1 MEPTCIKLKKNKVST
16 SIKIDFILLAAKSLH
31 ESGLPT
37 HRVEDFIQEF
47 CISVEVEAELFTTP
61 GSIFASIVN
70 EGVKQPH
77 MVKVSQEGDLHLEKI
92 DAIQEVCKNVSET
105 SIDFSTGLKQLQAIN
120 QEKSRYPNWVMTL
133 FFGLSTGSAACV
145 FGGNLP
151 EIICSL
157 IIGLG
162 IGIFQG
168 VLASIPRFGKL
179 FVLISAVWA
188 CCVAALFQSYY
199 VNFQRDIATVCGLII
214 LIPGFSFTVSITEM
228 VNNHLIAGLTRF
240 TNAFITF
247 AMIAIGIALG
257 MKCMGHLSLPV
268 PEISESVI
276 PSWSK
281 WIALFFV
288 PLGFMILFKAKQR
301 DFGWILFACWCSYF
315 SYVVGNRYFSEPVAV
330 FLASLLLGLV
340 SNLFS
345 RIQKRNSSLMLVPG
359 MILLVPGSL
368 GFFSISHLVNSD
380 VLAGIQTALT
390 MLTTAMALVFGI
402 LFSNILVRA
411 ER

>member
-1 MEPTCIKLKKNKVST
+1 MLTNS
-16 SIKIDFILLAAKSLH
+16 KIDFILLAAKSLH

-37 HRVEDFIQEF
+37 HRVEDFMQEF
-47 CISVEVEAELFTTP
+47 CWSVEVEAELFTTP

-70 EGVKQPH
+70 DGVKQPH
-77 MVKVSQEGDLHLEKI
+77 MVKVSQEGDLNLEKI
-92 DAIQEVCKNVSET
+92 DAIQEVCTKVSIA
-105 SIDFSTGLKQLQAIN
+105 SLDFTDGIEALEAIN
-120 QEKSRYPNWVMTL
+120 HAKSRYPNWLMTL

-151 EIICSL
+151 EISCSL
-157 IIGLG
+157 LIGLG
-162 IGIFQG
+162 IGIFRG
-168 VLASIPRFGKL
+168 FLAYIPRFGKL

-188 CCVAALFQSYY
+188 CCVAALFQSYFID
-199 VNFQRDIATVCGLII
+199 FQRDIATVCGLII

-228 VNNHLIAGLTRF
+228 INNHLIAGLTRF

-247 AMIAIGIALG
+247 AMIAIGIAVG
-257 MKCMGHLSLPV
+257 MKCMGQFILPD
-268 PEISESVI
+268 PEMAISVI

-288 PLGFMILFKAKQR
+288 PAGFMILFKAKQS

-315 SYVVGNRYFSEPVAV
+315 SYVFGNIIFSEPVAV
-330 FLASLLLGLV
+330 FLASLLLGVV

-345 RIQKRNSSLMLVPG
+345 RNKKRNSSLMLVPG

-368 GFFSISHLVNSD
+368 GFFSISHLVQSD
-380 VLAGIQTALT
+380 VVAGIQTALT

-402 LFSNILVRA
+402 LFSNILVHA

>member
-1 MEPTCIKLKKNKVST
+1 MTPSVD
-16 SIKIDFILLAAKSLH
+16 IDFILLAAKSLH

-37 HRVEDFIQEF
+37 HRVEDFVQEF
-47 CISVEVEAELFTTP
+47 CWSVEVEVELFTTP
-61 GSIFASIVN
+61 GSIFASIVHD
-70 EGVKQPH
+70 GVKQSH
-77 MVKVSQEGDLHLEKI
+77 MVKVSQEGDLNLEKI
-92 DAIQEVCKNVSET
+92 DAIQEVCTKVSIA
-105 SIDFSTGLKQLQAIN
+105 SLDFADGIKALEAIN
-120 QEKSRYPNWVMTL
+120 HAKSRYPNWLMTL
-133 FFGLSTGSAACV
+133 FFGLSTGSASCV

-151 EIICSL
+151 EISCSS

-168 VLASIPRFGKL
+168 VLAYMPRFGKL

-188 CCVAALFQSYY
+188 CCVVALFQSYY
-199 VNFQRDIATVCGLII
+199 TNFQGDIATVCGLIL

-228 VNNHLIAGLTRF
+228 VNNHFIAGLTRF
-240 TNAFITF
+240 ANAFITF
-247 AMIAIGIALG
+247 AMIAVGIAVG
-257 MKCMGHLSLPV
+257 MKCMGKLTLPDPAMV
-268 PEISESVI
+268 VSVI

-315 SYVVGNRYFSEPVAV
+315 SYVLGKIIFSEPVAV
-330 FLASLLLGLV
+330 FLASLLLGVV

-345 RIQKRNSSLMLVPG
+345 RINKRNSSLMLVPG
-359 MILLVPGSL
+359 MLLLVPGSL
-368 GFFSISHLVNSD
+368 GFFSISQLVQSD
-380 VLAGIQTALT
+380 VVAGIQTALS

-402 LFSNILVRA
+402 LFSNIVIRA

>member
-1 MEPTCIKLKKNKVST
+1 MPTS
-16 SIKIDFILLAAKSLH
+16 SKIDFILLAAKSLH

-37 HRVEDFIQEF
+37 HRVEDFIQKF

-61 GSIFASIVN
+61 GSIFASILQD
-70 EGVKQPH
+70 GVRQPH

-92 DAIQEVCKNVSET
+92 DAIQEVCTKVSDST
-105 SIDFSTGLKQLQAIN
+105 LDFPDGIKALDVIN
-120 QEKSRYPNWVMTL
+120 QAKSRYPNWLMTL

-151 EIICSL
+151 EIICSS
-157 IIGLG
+157 IIGLV

-168 VLASIPRFGKL
+168 VLVYIPRFGKL
-179 FVLISAVWA
+179 FVLLSAVWA
-188 CCVAALFQSYY
+188 CCIAALFQSYY
-199 VNFQRDIATVCGLII
+199 ANFQRDIATVCGLII

-247 AMIAIGIALG
+247 AMIAIGIAFG
-257 MKCMGHLSLPV
+257 MKCMGQFTLPDPEMAVSL
-268 PEISESVI
+268 I

-288 PLGFMILFKAKQR
+288 PVGFMILFKAKQT
-301 DFGWILFACWCSYF
+301 DFGWILVACWCSYF
-315 SYVVGNRYFSEPVAV
+315 SYVFGNEFFSESVAV
-330 FLASLLLGLV
+330 FLASLLLGVV

-345 RIQKRNSSLMLVPG
+345 RIKKRNSSLMLVPG

-368 GFFSISHLVNSD
+368 GFFSISHMVQSD
-380 VLAGIQTALT
+380 VVAGIQTALT
-390 MLTTAMALVFGI
+390 MLITSLALVFGV